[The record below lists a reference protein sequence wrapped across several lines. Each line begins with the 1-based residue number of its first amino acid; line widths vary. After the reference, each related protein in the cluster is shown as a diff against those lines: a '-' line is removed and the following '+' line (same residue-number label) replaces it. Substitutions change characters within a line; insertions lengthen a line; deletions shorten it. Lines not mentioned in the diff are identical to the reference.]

1 LHNALQTSADV
12 LPTDVEAIVNKIFQY
27 FHIYTVRVE
36 ELKEFCDVVD
46 VEYKQ
51 ILGSV
56 KTRWL
61 SLQPAIAR
69 VITMFPALKSNF
81 LSQE

>member
-1 LHNALQTSADV
+1 MVQ
-12 LPTDVEAIVNKIFQY
+12 
-27 FHIYTVRVE
+27 VE
-36 ELKEFCDVVD
+36 ELKEFCDFID

-61 SLQPAIAR
+61 
-69 VITMFPALKSNF
+69 
-81 LSQE
+81 

>member
-1 LHNALQTSADV
+1 MVQ
-12 LPTDVEAIVNKIFQY
+12 
-27 FHIYTVRVE
+27 VE
-36 ELKEFCDVVD
+36 ELKEFCYFTD

-61 SLQPAIAR
+61 SHQPAITR
-69 VITMFPALKSNF
+69 PTFMLYLEKWSKNPPIGYVSLDTT
-81 LSQE
+81 